1 MTVMAVHR
9 FERFFRAAAG
19 LDVDKD
25 DLKRYSDFV
34 SDKLHDLLVIGQ
46 GTAKANGRDV
56 LEPRDLP
63 ITMGLQQC
71 VHVFRELDEEI
82 ELQPI
87 LAQLATWP
95 PLLDVTVSEETESRL
110 PQVVG
115 GLSVALARTI
125 KVIDPDVKNPQTAH
139 WEDAFRIFGLL
150 L

>member
-46 GTAKANGRDV
+46 GTARANGRDI
-56 LEPRDLP
+56 LQPRDLP
-63 ITMGLQQC
+63 ITMGLQQSI
-71 VHVFRELDEEI
+71 HVFREFDKEI

-95 PLLDVTVSEETESRL
+95 PLDVTVSEETESRL
-110 PQVVG
+110 PEVVG

-125 KVIDPDVKNPQTAH
+125 KVIDPGVKNPQTAH

>member
-1 MTVMAVHR
+1 MTVMGVHR
-9 FERFFRAAAG
+9 FERFFRTAAS

-46 GTAKANGRDV
+46 GTAKANGRDI
-56 LEPRDLP
+56 LQPRDLP
-63 ITMGLQQC
+63 ITKGLQQSI
-71 VHVFRELDEEI
+71 HVFRELDDEI
-82 ELQPI
+82 ELRPI
-87 LAQLATWP
+87 LAQLTTWP
-95 PLLDVTVSEETESRL
+95 PLDVTVSEETESRL
-110 PQVVG
+110 PEVVG

-139 WEDAFRIFGLL
+139 WADAFRIFGLL

>member
-25 DLKRYSDFV
+25 DLKRYSEFV

-46 GTAKANGRDV
+46 ATAKANGRDI
-56 LEPRDLP
+56 LQPRDLP
-63 ITMGLQQC
+63 VTKGLQESI
-71 VHVFRELDEEI
+71 HVFREIDEEI

-87 LAQLATWP
+87 LAQLTKWP
-95 PLLDVTVSEETESRL
+95 PLDVTVSEETESRL
-110 PQVVG
+110 PEVVG

-125 KVIDPDVKNPQTAH
+125 KVIDPEVKNPQATH
-139 WEDAFRIFGLL
+139 WADAFRIFGLL

>member
-25 DLKRYSDFV
+25 DLKRYSEFV
-34 SDKLHDLLVIGQ
+34 SDKLHDLLMIGQ
-46 GTAKANGRDV
+46 ATAKANGRDV
-56 LEPRDLP
+56 LQPRDLP
-63 ITMGLQQC
+63 ITKGLQESI
-71 VHVFRELDEEI
+71 HVFREVDEDI

-87 LAQLATWP
+87 LAQLAKWP
-95 PLLDVTVSEETESRL
+95 PLDVTVSGDTESRL
-110 PQVVG
+110 PEVVG

-125 KVIDPDVKNPQTAH
+125 KVIDPEVTNPQTAH
-139 WEDAFRIFGLL
+139 WADAFRIFGLL

>member
-34 SDKLHDLLVIGQ
+34 SDKLHDLLLIGQ

-56 LEPRDLP
+56 LQPRDLP
-63 ITMGLQQC
+63 VTKGLQESI
-71 VHVFRELDEEI
+71 HLFREIDEDI

-87 LAQLATWP
+87 LAQLAKWP
-95 PLLDVTVSEETESRL
+95 PLDVTLSDEAESRL
-110 PQVVG
+110 PEVVG

-125 KVIDPDVKNPQTAH
+125 KVMDPKVKNPQTAH
-139 WEDAFRIFGLL
+139 WADAFRIFGLL

>member
-34 SDKLHDLLVIGQ
+34 SDKLHDLLTIGQ
-46 GTAKANGRDV
+46 GTAKANGRDI
-56 LEPRDLP
+56 LELRDLP
-63 ITMGLQQC
+63 ITMGLQKSI
-71 VHVFRELDEEI
+71 HEFRELDEEI
-82 ELQPI
+82 ELEPI
-87 LAQLATWP
+87 LTQLTTWP
-95 PLLDVTVSEETESRL
+95 PLGVTVSQEAESRL
-110 PQVVG
+110 PEVVG
-115 GLSVALARTI
+115 GLSVALARTL

-139 WEDAFRIFGLL
+139 WEQAFRIFRLL